1 MKSLLSKN
9 HSLWF
14 LNLKLLTLQVTHQQ
28 LREESSM
35 IANQVLYMMTGIMA
49 IWLCQESTQ
58 FIRNLESR
66 KSYTK
71 NLMSPTTPIRMEI

>member
-35 IANQVLYMMTGIMA
+35 IANQVLFMMTGIMA